1 MHMLYAN
8 KTIIKITVPFYLLD
22 KITTSCR
29 VKQLLS
35 TQDIEKKVKKV

>member
-1 MHMLYAN
+1 MYMLSN

-22 KITTSCR
+22 EINTSYR

-35 TQDIEKKVKKV
+35 TQDIGKER